1 MSPIAPIRT
10 IPSRCVISSSLAS
23 HELQETCQSRTGTP
37 LAIPRN
43 PLEREASM
51 ATQTAAPAPQNLL
64 SDETKEFYREAMQ
77 AFGEAKLPFLVGGA
91 YAYARY
97 TGIVR
102 HTKDFDVFVHPRD
115 FDRALEVFVRQGWQT
130 ERTFSHW
137 LGKGYR
143 GEDFVDVIFSAGN
156 AVARV
161 DELWFEHSVAE
172 EVLGYPTRLIPAE
185 EMIWSKS
192 FIMERERFDGA
203 DVSHVLHA
211 RARELDWDRLLR
223 RFEPNGGWRVLLAHL
238 TLFGYI
244 YPGDAALITTNVIDT
259 LNDRLRPATAHPA
272 SEAKPRLHRG
282 TILSRSQYLIDTH
295 LWGYEDARLQPVGN
309 MTPGELELWTESA
322 AKDGDA

>member
-1 MSPIAPIRT
+1 LLLRQ
-10 IPSRCVISSSLAS
+10 SLK
-23 HELQETCQSRTGTP
+23 
-37 LAIPRN
+37 
-43 PLEREASM
+43 EARM
-51 ATQTAAPAPQNLL
+51 ATQTANSPQELL
-64 SDETKEFYREAMQ
+64 SEETKEVYREAMRT
-77 AFGEAKLPFLVGGA
+77 FDEAKVPFLVGGA

-97 TGIVR
+97 TGIER
-102 HTKDFDVFVHPRD
+102 HTKDFDVFVRPGD
-115 FDRALEVFVRQGWQT
+115 LKGALGALARAGWKT

-143 GEDFVDVIFSAGN
+143 GEDFVDVIFSSGN
-156 AVARV
+156 GVARV
-161 DELWFEHSVAE
+161 DEEWFGHAVAE

-203 DVSHVLHA
+203 DVAHVLHA

-223 RFEPNGGWRVLLAHL
+223 RFEPHGGWRVLLAHL
-238 TLFGYI
+238 VLFGYI
-244 YPGDAALITTNVIDT
+244 YPGDAALIPTQVIDT
-259 LNDRLRPATAHPA
+259 LNDRLRRETDQPA
-272 SEAKPRLHRG
+272 SEAKSRLCRG

-322 AKDGDA
+322 EKDGDTSQLEIIEKMGSPAEK